1 MEARDTR
8 VAERC
13 SFAVPAGTRVSAR
26 VGPEDGLP
34 AGTGVVGLGVD
45 LCEIPRIARAI
56 EHHGAR
62 FAEKLFRPGE
72 VRRLP
77 SSPAYAEH
85 VAGLFAAKEAAM
97 KALGTGM
104 RGIAFREL
112 AIVRSPG
119 GPPRLAL
126 FGRARIHGARL
137 GVTGAHVTIT
147 HTREMAAAVVVL
159 TGAPLSLE

>member
-1 MEARDTR
+1 MSD
-8 VAERC
+8 
-13 SFAVPAGTRVSAR
+13 R

-34 AGTGVVGLGVD
+34 AGSGVVGLGVD
-45 LCEIPRIARAI
+45 LCEIPRVARAI
-56 EHHGAR
+56 ERHGGR
-62 FAEKLFRPGE
+62 FVERLFRPGE

-77 SSPAYAEH
+77 DSPAYAEH

-126 FGRARIHGARL
+126 FGRARLHGARL

-159 TGAPLSLE
+159 TGTLLSLE